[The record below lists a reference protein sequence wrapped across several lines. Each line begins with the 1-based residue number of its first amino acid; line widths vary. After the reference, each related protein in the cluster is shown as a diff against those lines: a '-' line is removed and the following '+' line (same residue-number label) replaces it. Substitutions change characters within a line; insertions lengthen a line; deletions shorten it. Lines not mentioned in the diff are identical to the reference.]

1 LSVEWALP
9 GRQSEVTS
17 FGYRAGDER
26 YALLTLR
33 PKLPRATVDQT
44 HATAIIVDSSRSMY
58 GEALERAKRLAT
70 RLARELDPAGS
81 LMLINCDSTCR
92 QMPGFV
98 TPGPAAELDAQRFF
112 EGVTAEGASD
122 PTQAVAVAERA
133 FQATPSSSVQDIIY
147 IGDGTPTVG
156 PIRPATVT
164 AATRD
169 ALADSHARVTAVAVG
184 SASDFDTLSAMAR
197 AGGGVALPYAPGQT
211 LSLATL
217 DVLAATY
224 GSALRDVQVV
234 LPDGLRAA
242 APERLDTILA
252 GTEASISARMDSD
265 TVDGPLIVRGKL
277 GDTPFEQRYDVHL
290 TASDNAGNAFVPRAY
305 AAARIADLEQ
315 NGGAQAKKEAL
326 SLSTRFAVASRYS
339 SLLVL
344 ESEAMFRAFGVDTSA
359 PSTPFTGEDLAE
371 KSEAKADLP
380 VGANDDE
387 NAFAA
392 ANKKS
397 ESGTGKDAMASDEAA
412 PAPMP
417 SMAAKAAAPSFAP
430 PSAVARGALDDSRT
444 GSVGQGFAQPP
455 PAAARPTPQRLAEP
469 EELPFPEQ
477 RRRMIPMRRVW
488 ERKGQIS
495 TENLIPRAAGIIAV
509 ADAERALAAEPDRR
523 SALKKAYSL
532 YAASADLGRAESLVE
547 RWVNKEPLDPDAL
560 TARADLAARRGEREL
575 AVRMLGS
582 VVDVRPNDISSQKRL
597 ARLYRWSGRIDLG
610 CRHAMAI
617 AELRQA
623 DAKLLADALR
633 CARSGNSAR
642 WASDALSL
650 ADEATARRAEALAAA
665 PALDDSRLLGDLRVE
680 ATWSED
686 ADLDLAL
693 LHPDGQRVSWLGA
706 PTHEVISARD
716 VLVHGREGLALSGAK
731 PGEYAIEIV
740 RSSGSSGPIHGELT
754 VFAAGEI
761 RRVPF
766 TLDGQRMTVALAEIK
781 MVPRLIPLA
790 MDQPFNELAE

>member
-1 LSVEWALP
+1 AFVELGAGKVALRAGSDFAILDVIRGTASFGASTGTPLRVAAGEEARCYRGARPYVSSGAALAEAVSFSDALQSANEPGTTSRGLGELTAQKPGSSEELRGAVKLAAHSVHVRIAGAMARTEIDEVFESSSDDVLEGIYRFPIPADAKIERLALEVDGKLEEGAFVDRDRAASIWRGAIVHAAPSARPQLKDDIVWVPGPWRDPALLEWQRGGRFELKIFPIPKRGQRRIVLAYTEAVRPVGGVRHFTYPLPVDPGGTTTIRHFDVDVEVRGDDPRFAVRALGYPLSASERDGVHALTFSADNFTPHGDLSVEWALP

-33 PKLPRATVDQT
+33 PKLPRATVEQT

-58 GEALERAKRLAT
+58 GEVLERAKRLAT

-81 LMLINCDSTCR
+81 LTLINCDSTCR

-98 TPGPAAELDAQRFF
+98 TPGPAAVLEAQRFF

-133 FQATPSSSVQDIIY
+133 LEATPNNLVQDIIY

-169 ALADSHARVTAVAVG
+169 ALAGSHARVTAVAVG
-184 SASDFDTLSAMAR
+184 SASDLDTLSAMAR

-234 LPDGLRAA
+234 LPEGLRAV

-265 TVDGPLIVRGKL
+265 SVDGPLIVRGKL

-315 NGGAQAKKEAL
+315 NGGAEAKKEAL

-359 PSTPFTGEDLAE
+359 PSTQFTGEDLAE
-371 KSEAKADLP
+371 KSETKAELQ
-380 VGANDDE
+380 VGGGDDE
-387 NAFAA
+387 NAFSAA
-392 ANKKS
+392 DKKS
-397 ESGTGKDAMASDEAA
+397 ASGSGDSAMAADEAA
-412 PAPMP
+412 PAPLP
-417 SMAAKAAAPSFAP
+417 SRAAAKATAPS
-430 PSAVARGALDDSRT
+430 
-444 GSVGQGFAQPP
+444 
-455 PAAARPTPQRLAEP
+455 LA
-469 EELPFPEQ
+469 
-477 RRRMIPMRRVW
+477 
-488 ERKGQIS
+488 
-495 TENLIPRAAGIIAV
+495 
-509 ADAERALAAEPDRR
+509 
-523 SALKKAYSL
+523 
-532 YAASADLGRAESLVE
+532 
-547 RWVNKEPLDPDAL
+547 
-560 TARADLAARRGEREL
+560 
-575 AVRMLGS
+575 
-582 VVDVRPNDISSQKRL
+582 
-597 ARLYRWSGRIDLG
+597 
-610 CRHAMAI
+610 
-617 AELRQA
+617 
-623 DAKLLADALR
+623 
-633 CARSGNSAR
+633 
-642 WASDALSL
+642 
-650 ADEATARRAEALAAA
+650 
-665 PALDDSRLLGDLRVE
+665 
-680 ATWSED
+680 
-686 ADLDLAL
+686 
-693 LHPDGQRVSWLGA
+693 
-706 PTHEVISARD
+706 
-716 VLVHGREGLALSGAK
+716 
-731 PGEYAIEIV
+731 
-740 RSSGSSGPIHGELT
+740 
-754 VFAAGEI
+754 
-761 RRVPF
+761 
-766 TLDGQRMTVALAEIK
+766 
-781 MVPRLIPLA
+781 
-790 MDQPFNELAE
+790 